1 MSSELDRTARNGEAA
16 PLEGAV
22 GREVAGVLNLAFGV
36 MQMNMCLNLAH
47 TIGLG
52 LQGPMTGPQLSTFNP
67 SALNPVSQMAMTAM
81 AGPRTLM
88 NTNATPSFLTMKPP
102 SFK

>member
-1 MSSELDRTARNGEAA
+1 MSSELDRRAKNGEAA

-47 TIGLG
+47 TMGMNLA
-52 LQGPMTGPQLSTFNP
+52 GPLTGPQLSTMNP
-67 SALNPVSQMAMTAM
+67 ATLNPVSQMAMTAV
-81 AGPRTLM
+81 AGPQSMMRS
-88 NTNATPSFLTMKPP
+88 TPSFLTMKPP

>member
-1 MSSELDRTARNGEAA
+1 MSSELDRRAKNGEAA

-47 TIGLG
+47 TIGMNLE
-52 LQGPMTGPQLSTFNP
+52 GPLTGPQLSTMTP
-67 SALNPVSQMAMTAM
+67 SVLSPLPLMAMNSV
-81 AGPRTLM
+81 AGPQRSM
-88 NTNATPSFLTMKPP
+88 PSFLTMKPP
-102 SFK
+102 S